1 MDLQLQS
8 TVLYAASKCKALTVN
23 SKLMS
28 EKRTD
33 SIVDLGLVED
43 GDTYPSGDADDAHRY
58 GHNLDG
64 ATKKEIRQAWLIWV
78 GRH

>member
-1 MDLQLQS
+1 
-8 TVLYAASKCKALTVN
+8 
-23 SKLMS
+23 MS

-43 GDTYPSGDADDAHRY
+43 GDTYPDGDADDAHRY
-58 GHNLDG
+58 GHNLEG